1 MIAEKRK
8 LFFFL
13 FFDNQLSLLRSVLYI
28 ATSSLLYQSTQ
39 SVITWARM

>member
-13 FFDNQLSLLRSVLYI
+13 SLPDSSAVHEKHPVSLLCWRAAPAL
-28 ATSSLLYQSTQ
+28 
-39 SVITWARM
+39 